1 MVATPD
7 TIKNCSILITDDDSN
22 SREALRDVLQIE
34 GFRTVV
40 ASCGEEAV
48 DVVQVTPVHLVLMDM
63 HMPTL
68 SGLDTLRLVRQ
79 LHAELPAILVTGD
92 PSDLLV
98 RQAIRAQC
106 FSVLPKP
113 VNKHLLLYTVLKALS
128 RFYGIG

>member
-7 TIKNCSILITDDDSN
+7 KLENCSILITDDDSA
-22 SREALRDVLQIE
+22 SRDTLSEVLQTE
-34 GFRTVV
+34 GFHTVT

-48 DVVQVTPVHLVLMDM
+48 DVVQVTTVHLVLMDM

-92 PSDLLV
+92 PTDLLV
-98 RQAIRAQC
+98 RQAIRARC